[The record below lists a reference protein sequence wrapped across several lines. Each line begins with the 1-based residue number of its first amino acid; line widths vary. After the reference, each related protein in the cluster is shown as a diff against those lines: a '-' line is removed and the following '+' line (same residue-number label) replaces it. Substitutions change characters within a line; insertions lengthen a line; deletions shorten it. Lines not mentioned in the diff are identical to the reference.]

1 LAGITNVV
9 RLTDELCVRGENR
22 SILRF
27 DPVVFDP
34 AALAERAREFRV
46 DGWKARV
53 DLTLRPSQDVVGWL
67 VPAADVTVLDG
78 DERKVTG
85 FSVTVESRRP
95 MDVDRLE
102 SSLVRAM
109 EGHLWN
115 YGLACAHDLEQVGR
129 QEHQPD
135 GSVVVPYA
143 LDVYPMTTSPCT
155 CGWPTSAK
163 TKTDCP
169 HALVAIVESR
179 FGGGDTGVE
188 YALLARKRAGFSTPL
203 C

>member
-1 LAGITNVV
+1 MRAPLARALGDLAGITNVV

-143 LDVYPMTTSPCT
+143 LDVYPDDDFAMHV
-155 CGWPTSAK
+155 W
-163 TKTDCP
+163 
-169 HALVAIVESR
+169 
-179 FGGGDTGVE
+179 
-188 YALLARKRAGFSTPL
+188 LADKREDED
-203 C
+203 